1 MKGSKTEMVGMGP
14 PIYGQLGKRCSTEPL
29 CLGLSPSDKSKC
41 SHALSVCLTR
51 TPKKCPVFTGIG
63 LQTFV
68 CRSSTFTDLPC
79 GSQASLSSPMKQTSQ
94 LITPILLVLSAPS
107 GEGEFNATD
116 FLWPCAWRYWPSL
129 EISTDQLHYSLT
141 IVCFGVD
148 NKKIFLRLALM
159 VK

>member
-1 MKGSKTEMVGMGP
+1 
-14 PIYGQLGKRCSTEPL
+14 
-29 CLGLSPSDKSKC
+29 
-41 SHALSVCLTR
+41 
-51 TPKKCPVFTGIG
+51 
-63 LQTFV
+63 
-68 CRSSTFTDLPC
+68 
-79 GSQASLSSPMKQTSQ
+79 MKQTSQ